1 MDGELSYPDTKT
13 GTLWLLPSSKVLSP
27 CKPTSMEFFIIFC
40 IVTDGFHHREEIFG
54 PVLFCLEAD
63 TLDDAMEIINANR
76 YGNGA
81 AIFTQSGA
89 SARKFENEVNVGQ
102 IGVNV
107 PIPVPLPMFSWSGN
121 KGSFLGDI
129 PFYGPG

>member
-1 MDGELSYPDTKT
+1 MQMFVY
-13 GTLWLLPSSKVLSP
+13 LLGILGYDYR
-27 CKPTSMEFFIIFC
+27 T
-40 IVTDGFHHREEIFG
+40 EIFG

-63 TLDDAMEIINANR
+63 ALDEAIKIINENP

-81 AIFTQSGA
+81 SIFTQSGA

-102 IGVNV
+102 VGINV

-121 KGSFLGDI
+121 KVCSALSSKVENVLELTFGTIQGSFLGDLS
-129 PFYGPG
+129 FYGRT